1 MRLPNAQWA
10 VVDHAKVAD
19 YLLSFDHPV
28 GHHKARFFVA
38 LGFEVSRP
46 QELADALREVGRHG
60 TVTSRV
66 ETPFGDKYI
75 VDGAIVSSEGV
86 RANVRTVWMVTTDQR
101 APRFVTVF
109 PLG

>member
-1 MRLPNAQWA
+1 MRLPNAHRA
-10 VVDHAKVAD
+10 LIDHAKVAN

-46 QELADALREVGRHG
+46 QELADALREVGRNG
-60 TVTSRV
+60 TVTGRV
-66 ETPFGDKYI
+66 ETQFGDKYI
-75 VDGAIVSSEGV
+75 VDGAIISPECV
-86 RANVRTVWMVTTDQR
+86 RTNVRTVSMISAGQR